1 MDDTMM
7 KNQNGKISGFLIFI
21 GALLIFELLYSFLRF
36 AKTFISYVNLDTE
49 TLKEEGYLLLNVV
62 QKSFEF
68 NLVSGLII
76 VILQIVLVMLF
87 FKKQKSFISA
97 YPIVYS
103 FYIFTIA
110 SSELHLNMIEYHI
123 YAQTIIALVMY
134 LPLSIYILKSKKV
147 KNTFTYSKRKYKY
160 VKVYLDEPIETAY
173 TVEENNIISHIE
185 NDKSVIENK
194 EVSKIKEIILGKI
207 LPAAIS
213 IISAIAAGLLFRW
226 LWYSVL

>member
-36 AKTFISYVNLDTE
+36 AKTFIRYIDLNTE
-49 TLKEEGYLLLNVV
+49 ALKEEGYLLLNVV
-62 QKSFEF
+62 KKSFEF

-76 VILQIVLVMLF
+76 FILQIMLVMLF
-87 FKKQKSFISA
+87 FKKQKAFIIA

-103 FYIFTIA
+103 FYLFAIA
-110 SSELHLNMIEYHI
+110 TSELHLNIIEYHM
-123 YAQTIIALVMY
+123 YSQTIIALVMY

-147 KNTFTYSKRKYKY
+147 KNTFTHSKRKYKY

-173 TVEENNIISHIE
+173 AVEENNIISKIE
-185 NDKSVIENK
+185 KDTAVIENK
-194 EVSKIKEIILGKI
+194 EVSKIKDIILNKF
-207 LPAAIS
+207 LPIAIS
-213 IISAIAAGLLFRW
+213 IISAIAAGLLVRW
-226 LWYSVL
+226 LWNNFL